1 MADMK
6 LKNVIFIRAK
16 LHTVLLYFKFNAYFC
31 LTENNTTTINYY
43 TMPRI
48 INPDLCVSCGS
59 CAEVCPVGAI
69 TAGDAA
75 YQINPDECIDCGAC
89 EGTCPNGAIS
99 EA

>member
-1 MADMK
+1 MA
-6 LKNVIFIRAK
+6 R
-16 LHTVLLYFKFNAYFC
+16 T
-31 LTENNTTTINYY
+31 
-43 TMPRI
+43 

-75 YQINPDECIDCGAC
+75 YQINAEECIDCGAC
-89 EGTCPNGAIS
+89 EGTCPNEAIS